1 MGCGSTSLVIEGN
14 HLQQTKNVDL
24 SFCEE
29 EEENLKKAQNIISLI
44 IKIRNRIIFLYHKL
58 IYSSAACLYIK
69 PTITHCLLNIFY
81 KISCDLN
88 GNFKKCNLRY
98 IEDAPYLIFDIKNL
112 TNDTKEKLNELLN
125 FIIEL
130 RSCKTVLS
138 QIDKDSPQL
147 LYLEFE
153 NNKKISN
160 RNIEKIH
167 NSMELFEQLK
177 KLRNKILTNY
187 KEQIIKY
194 FHNNE
199 SYCFQIDRIGYEAYE
214 KKLSNIFEIGFLNYS
229 DDKKLNDNEK
239 MFSSIESAKSN
250 WEAIMSKDFDVTFDS

>member
-14 HLQQTKNVDL
+14 HLQQTKKVDL

-88 GNFKKCNLRY
+88 GNFKKCNLNY
-98 IEDAPYLIFDIKNL
+98 TEDAPYLIFDIKEL
-112 TNDTKEKLNELLN
+112 SNDTIEKLNELLN

-130 RSCKTVLS
+130 RICKPLIA

-153 NNKKISN
+153 NHKNISN
-160 RNIEKIH
+160 RNIQRIH
-167 NSMELFEQLK
+167 NSIKLFEQLK
-177 KLRNKILTNY
+177 ELRNKILTDY
-187 KEQIIKY
+187 KEQIVFY
-194 FHNNE
+194 FKRNDY
-199 SYCFQIDRIGYEAYE
+199 YCLQIDKIGYEAYE
-214 KKLSNIFEIGFLNYS
+214 KRLNDIYEIGFLNYK
-229 DDKKLNDNEK
+229 DDKKMNDNEK
-239 MFSSIESAKSN
+239 MYSSIDSAKSN
-250 WEAIMSKDFDVTFDS
+250 WESIMSTDFDVIIDS